1 MMGLSSCTSVYF
13 LYQAGKGQLKL
24 LNRGRPLPEV
34 IADERGSSE
43 LRELL
48 KQVPGIKEFGESAG
62 LKSTPNYRE
71 YVELGGESVVYVVT
85 VSDALAFRP
94 KIFKF
99 PIVGSFNYLG
109 WFSRNDALEFAE
121 GYEKEG
127 YDIDVRGASAYSTL
141 GWFPDPLLSSM
152 IPREGGRISVT
163 AYPELVNVFLHESVH
178 ATIYI
183 KNQSTF
189 NESLASFVADVLT
202 ERYFQSKGD
211 ADREAYAK
219 YMVQRKRSEE
229 LRKRMAQ
236 AYSDLKQVYD
246 SNLDPV
252 KKREQKSAYLATLQA
267 ETGYRRKISNATLIQ
282 FQTYDPGDQG
292 FGELL
297 KKTNGDVHAFL
308 RLLSKLREKDFEH
321 PQMEELRGLLLRT
334 LEKD

>member
-24 LNRGRPLPEV
+24 LNRGRPLSEV

-48 KQVPGIKEFGESAG
+48 KHVPGIKEFGESAG
-62 LKSTPNYRE
+62 LKATPNYRE
-71 YVELGGESVVYVVT
+71 YVELGGEAVVYVVT

-109 WFSRNDALEFAE
+109 WFSRKDAIEFAE

-152 IPREGGRISVT
+152 IPRESGRISVT

-183 KNQSTF
+183 KNQSYF

-211 ADREAYAK
+211 VDREAYAK
-219 YMVQRKRSEE
+219 YMERRMRSEE

-252 KKREQKSAYLATLQA
+252 KKREQKAAYLDSLQS
-267 ETGYRRKISNATLIQ
+267 ETGFKRKISNATLIQ
-282 FQTYDPGDQG
+282 FQTYDPGDHG

-297 KKTNGDVHAFL
+297 KKTNGDVQAFL
-308 RLLSKLREKDFEH
+308 RLLSKLREEDFEH
-321 PQMEELRGLLLRT
+321 PQMEELRGLLRT